1 MKIMILKTHNPKTA
15 IIQSYIG
22 LLQLIKKIKRNND
35 SNLCITIKL
44 VDSFKLIAISLINF
58 QET

>member
-35 SNLCITIKL
+35 SNLFITIKL
-44 VDSFKLIAISLINF
+44 VDSF
-58 QET
+58 

>member
-1 MKIMILKTHNPKTA
+1 MFLKTHNPRQA

-35 SNLCITIKL
+35 SNFFITIKL